1 MGSSSALVIIR
12 WFPRNLKKQGVFLCF
27 FKHLITLDNS
37 GIPWVGFRKEVNNLR
52 TFPSKKKEIIL
63 HAKKVSL
70 ASLDVIYERTAQT
83 APNIHAAAIP
93 PVVNTS
99 GLPEAREAATEYAA
113 IPTTLP
119 TFITV

>member
-1 MGSSSALVIIR
+1 MAITILSLVPKSLR
-12 WFPRNLKKQGVFLCF
+12 QFKKT
-27 FKHLITLDNS
+27 I
-37 GIPWVGFRKEVNNLR
+37 
-52 TFPSKKKEIIL
+52 SKKKEIIH

-70 ASLDVIYERTAQT
+70 AILDVIYERTAQT
-83 APNIHAAAIP
+83 APKIHAAAIP

-99 GLPEAREAATEYAA
+99 GLPDAREAATEYAA

>member
-37 GIPWVGFRKEVNNLR
+37 GIPQVGFRKEVNNHQ
-52 TFPSKKKEIIL
+52 TFPKKKEIIH

-70 ASLDVIYERTAQT
+70 AILDVIYERTAQT
-83 APNIHAAAIP
+83 APKIHAAAIP

-113 IPTTLP
+113 IPITLP